1 MIGEL
6 NETRASIISLFLNE
20 KEIKKSTNLFND
32 FQYPQQYQSRRSFNF
47 NLIQTRDCNSSD
59 MFTNKLVKLWKPA
72 RHDDFVISWVPIF
85 RPCFGISLA
94 FWYLFLLMKDE
105 EHS

>member
-6 NETRASIISLFLNE
+6 NETRASIISLIVNE
-20 KEIKKSTNLFND
+20 KEIKKKSPQTHLMIFNIRSSINHIEVLISISSKLEIVIRQICLYFTERNRSTGV
-32 FQYPQQYQSRRSFNF
+32 S
-47 NLIQTRDCNSSD
+47 
-59 MFTNKLVKLWKPA
+59 
-72 RHDDFVISWVPIF
+72 SWVPIF
-85 RPCFGISLA
+85 CPCFGISLA